1 MGVTFYKDT
10 FGVRGAGRVGEGCEE
25 GGEGCGGEGSV
36 GEARGWDGRGV
47 NMGEDRTTDRQS
59 QL

>member
-36 GEARGWDGRGV
+36 GEARGV

>member
-36 GEARGWDGRGV
+36 GEARGWDGKGGV
-47 NMGEDRTTDRQS
+47 
-59 QL
+59 